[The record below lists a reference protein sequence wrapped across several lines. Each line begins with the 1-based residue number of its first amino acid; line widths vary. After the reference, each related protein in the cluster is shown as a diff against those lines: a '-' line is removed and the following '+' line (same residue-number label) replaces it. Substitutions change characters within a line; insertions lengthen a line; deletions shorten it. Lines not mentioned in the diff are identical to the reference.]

1 MKRLHTE
8 DKNVAHN
15 FIDYARL
22 KKSKPTRITLEIAAR
37 RVAEHIGIN
46 PDQSNARLAN
56 ALAGA
61 FETGKVA

>member
-1 MKRLHTE
+1 MKRLHIE

-22 KKSKPTRITLEIAAR
+22 KKSKPERVTLEVAAR

-56 ALAGA
+56 AIARA
-61 FETGKVA
+61 FETGQVA